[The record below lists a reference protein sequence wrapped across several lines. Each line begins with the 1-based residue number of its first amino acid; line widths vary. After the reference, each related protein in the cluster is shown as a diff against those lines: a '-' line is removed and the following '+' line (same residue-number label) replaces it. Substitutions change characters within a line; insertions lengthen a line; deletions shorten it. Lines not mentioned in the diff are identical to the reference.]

1 MRFDVLKYLI
11 DIDETHSINA
21 TAQHFFISQPAIS
34 NAIVNLEKSM
44 GVKLLERSAHGAIP
58 TAEGKKVIESA
69 KKSCTNGICSI
80 KACTAAQATIPKKN
94 FYPLIFYAPQV

>member
-34 NAIVNLEKSM
+34 NAIVNLEK
-44 GVKLLERSAHGAIP
+44 VWA
-58 TAEGKKVIESA
+58 
-69 KKSCTNGICSI
+69 
-80 KACTAAQATIPKKN
+80 
-94 FYPLIFYAPQV
+94 